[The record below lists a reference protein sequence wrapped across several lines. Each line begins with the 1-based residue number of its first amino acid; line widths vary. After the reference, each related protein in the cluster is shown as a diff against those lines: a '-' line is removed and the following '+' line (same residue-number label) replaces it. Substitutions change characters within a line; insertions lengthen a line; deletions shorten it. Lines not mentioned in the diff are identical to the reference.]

1 MPRRKD
7 AELLKTSKFRELE
20 FHIMRG
26 RNESVL
32 FYETHI
38 DLENTNKFLEKYN
51 KDKKEEEKLTLF
63 QIFLAACVRTMTY
76 RYKVNRFVSGRRLWQ
91 RNRLHFNFVVNKEKT
106 EESEEVNA
114 TVEFDP
120 FDNLADVQR
129 RVHEKIYEARHAEN
143 PNQEDVDFFGGLP
156 RWLIKLIFDG
166 IRWLDER
173 NIYFHGLLK
182 DNPLWCSLFIAH
194 LGSIG
199 IKSVYHHLFE
209 MGNASM
215 LITIGK
221 IHKKQILNEETDEIS
236 IRKVMDLKVSID
248 DRIASGIY
256 TGPTIEMLVDLVE
269 NPEPLL
275 EKPKLTDEQLDKL
288 MLAKYKKERLA
299 REKARKKA
307 QKKAKKKK

>member
-26 RNESVL
+26 RNESVI
-32 FYETHI
+32 FYDTQI
-38 DLENTNKFLEKYN
+38 DLTNTIKFLEEYN

-63 QIFLAACVRTMTY
+63 QIFLAACLRTITY

-91 RNRLHFNFVVNKEKT
+91 RNRIHFNFVVNKEKT

-114 TVEFDP
+114 TIEFDP

-129 RVHEKIYEARHAEN
+129 RVHEKIYEARHEEN

-156 RWLIKLIFDG
+156 RWLIKLIFDV
-166 IRWLDER
+166 IRWLDEH
-173 NIYFHGLLK
+173 NLHAYGLLK

-199 IKSVYHHLFE
+199 RKSVYHHLFE

-221 IHKKQILNEETDEIS
+221 IRKAQIIDEETDEVS

-256 TGPTIEMLVDLVE
+256 TGPSIDMLVDLVE

-307 QKKAKKKK
+307 AKKAKKKK